1 MGLFVIYGV
10 YWSYN
15 DQKNRNLPKILR
27 DIDDL
32 ILLHK
37 QLKLCHSEAKLD
49 QKSVVWLT
57 SRVMGSNPGWAKKF
71 FHLFFYIFSFY
82 SMPYAIIKRS
92 YKRWFFHFKENMIS
106 RGIFLVISCGEK
118 GKASYLLI
126 FSTDFIF
133 FAQSSFSILHKWQ
146 KDTFWAL
153 AHFLARF
160 LSISAVWLHICSNAN
175 E

>member
-1 MGLFVIYGV
+1 MLEHIMGLFVIYGV

-37 QLKLCHSEAKLD
+37 QLPFWGKTWSKICCLIDLEGHGF
-49 QKSVVWLT
+49 KSLLGQNF
-57 SRVMGSNPGWAKKF
+57 SS
-71 FHLFFYIFSFY
+71 FFYIFSFY

-92 YKRWFFHFKENMIS
+92 YKRWFFNFKENMIS

-118 GKASYLLI
+118 GKPSYLLI
-126 FSTDFIF
+126 FSIDFIF
-133 FAQSSFSILHKWQ
+133 FAQSSFSIPHKWQ

-160 LSISAVWLHICSNAN
+160 LSISTVCLTSEH
-175 E
+175 

>member
-1 MGLFVIYGV
+1 
-10 YWSYN
+10 
-15 DQKNRNLPKILR
+15 
-27 DIDDL
+27 
-32 ILLHK
+32 
-37 QLKLCHSEAKLD
+37 
-49 QKSVVWLT
+49 
-57 SRVMGSNPGWAKKF
+57 
-71 FHLFFYIFSFY
+71 
-82 SMPYAIIKRS
+82 
-92 YKRWFFHFKENMIS
+92 MIS

-133 FAQSSFSILHKWQ
+133 FAQSSFSIPHKWQ

-160 LSISAVWLHICSNAN
+160 LSISTVCWLRGRFFIHSAPPTWITVMRKSTCNFSQDTHTHAR